1 MTLTQLRNHALFQSN
16 NDAEDLSEFQPAIDN
31 YINEGY
37 DKLTMAYAKLHL
49 GQQADDGTTPYS
61 KLANTTDAV
70 ALPAWCHRAIGDYAT
85 YMIYR
90 NGNALKQNR
99 GIPYLQQFE
108 SAKRRLAEEGR
119 KNRGGA
125 HLRNLYIP

>member
-1 MTLTQLRNHALFQSN
+1 MTLTDLRNHALYQSN
-16 NDAEDLSEFQPAIDN
+16 NDPEDLSEFNPALDK

-49 GQQADDGTTPYS
+49 DEAKEDGTTPYTTLS
-61 KLANTTDAV
+61 VTTDAV
-70 ALPAWCHRAIGDYAT
+70 QLPAWCHRAIGDYAT

-99 GIPYLQQFE
+99 GMLYLQFFE
-108 SAKRRLAEEGR
+108 SAKRRLAEEGV
-119 KNRGGA
+119 KARGGA
-125 HLRNLYIP
+125 RLRNLYVP

>member
-1 MTLTQLRNHALFQSN
+1 MTLKDLREHALFQSN
-16 NDAEDLSEFQPAIDN
+16 NDAEDLSEFNPALDK

-49 GQQADDGTTPYS
+49 DQTKEDGTTPYTT
-61 KLANTTDAV
+61 LANTTDAV
-70 ALPAWCHRAIGDYAT
+70 QLPTWCHRAIGDFAT

-119 KNRGGA
+119 KARGGS
-125 HLRNLYIP
+125 HFHNLYIP

>member
-1 MTLTQLRNHALFQSN
+1 MTLKDLREHALFQSN
-16 NDAEDLSEFQPAIDN
+16 NDAEDLSEFNPALDK

-49 GQQADDGTTPYS
+49 DQTKDDGTTPYTT
-61 KLANTTDAV
+61 LANTTDAV
-70 ALPAWCHRAIGDYAT
+70 QLPTWCHRAIGDYAT

-108 SAKRRLAEEGR
+108 SAKRRLADEGVT
-119 KNRGGA
+119 NRGGV
-125 HLRNLYIP
+125 HMSNLYIP

>member
-1 MTLTQLRNHALFQSN
+1 MTLKDLREHALFQSN
-16 NDAEDLSEFQPAIDN
+16 NDAEDLSEFNPALDK

-49 GQQADDGTTPYS
+49 DQTKEDGTTPYTT
-61 KLANTTDAV
+61 LANTTDAV
-70 ALPAWCHRAIGDYAT
+70 QLPTWCHRAIGDFAT

-99 GIPYLQQFE
+99 GIPYYEMFMR
-108 SAKRRLAEEGR
+108 AKMMLEREGM

-125 HLRNLYIP
+125 HFYNLYVP

>member
-1 MTLTQLRNHALFQSN
+1 MTLKDLREHALYQSN
-16 NDAEDLSEFQPAIDN
+16 NDPEDLSEFNPALDS

-37 DKLTMAYAKLHL
+37 DKLTMAYDKLHL
-49 GQQADDGTTPYS
+49 DDEAEDGTIPYPT
-61 KLANTTDAV
+61 LEQETDV
-70 ALPAWCHRAIGDYAT
+70 CQLPEWVHRPLGDYAT

-99 GIPYLQQFE
+99 GMLYLQAFE
-108 SAKRRLAEEGR
+108 SAKRRLAEEGVKR
-119 KNRGGA
+119 RGGV